1 MYKNGGKM
9 SEEKQKTEQ
18 HEFQSEIKQL
28 LDILVYSLYKHKE
41 VFLRELISNAVDAL
55 NKVQFQLLTDSDI
68 EEKDSELKVNIDFDK
83 KKNVLTI
90 EDSGIGMTKEEII
103 ENIGTIAHSGTI
115 DFLKKISEV
124 KEENQVDMIGKF
136 GVGFYSSFMVA
147 EKIHLYT
154 KSYKKGSKAY
164 LWKSDGTKDYTIE
177 ETDKKER
184 GTRIELFLKKD
195 EKEFLEDYRIKN
207 ILSKHSK
214 FVPFDIYVGKDKIES
229 NPAIWTQPKSALKK
243 EDYDN
248 LYKFLENSQE
258 EPETYIHLSSD
269 APVQFN
275 SILFIPKTSFEKI
288 GLFKTAPGVD
298 IYSKKILI
306 QKESKD
312 IMPEYLRFIKG
323 VIDSEDIPLNIARED
338 IQNNI
343 KIDKIKK
350 HVLKK
355 IFDHLNNIK
364 KKDRE
369 KYLKIW
375 DNFMRNFKEGITSDY
390 ENKDR
395 IASLLM
401 FNSSVKDKNELI
413 DLKTYIDN
421 MQKEQNDIYYI
432 TGMDLESLEKN
443 PALEIFKKKK
453 LNVLYLTDPIDEI
466 VIDHLREFEGK
477 KFKIVSSADL
487 KLDKKDDKEEDKG
500 LKKDSD
506 NFAGYLKTIYGK
518 KVADVKVSERLVD
531 SPCILVNQAE
541 GPSVQ
546 MEKMMKMMNKDYNY
560 AKRILEINKDNT
572 LIKELIRIHK
582 KDPAS
587 AELKTLSNQLLD
599 NMMLREGVIDNIDS
613 IIPQIQDIMLKAT
626 KNI

>member
-1 MYKNGGKM
+1 MGK
-9 SEEKQKTEQ
+9 EKKAEQ
-18 HEFQSEIKQL
+18 FEFQSEVKQL
-28 LDILVYSLYKHKE
+28 LDILVYSLYKNKE
-41 VFLRELISNAVDAL
+41 VFLRELVSNAVDAL
-55 NKVQFQLLTDSDI
+55 NKVQFQLLTNEDLD
-68 EEKDSELKVNIDFDK
+68 EKERELKINIELDK
-83 KKNVLTI
+83 KKNKLIV

-115 DFLKKISEV
+115 DFLKKVSET
-124 KEENQVDMIGKF
+124 KEENQVDMIGRF

-154 KSYKKGSKAY
+154 KSYKKNSKAFV
-164 LWKSDGTKDYTIE
+164 WKSEGTKEYTIE

-229 NPAIWTQPKSALKK
+229 NPAIWTQPKSSLKK

-275 SILFIPKTSFEKI
+275 AVLFIPKTSFEKI
-288 GLFKTAPGVD
+288 GLFKTNPGVD
-298 IYSKKILI
+298 IYSKKVLI

-312 IMPEYLRFIKG
+312 IMPEYLRFVKG
-323 VIDSEDIPLNIARED
+323 VIDSEDIPLNISRED

-343 KIDKIKK
+343 KIDKIRK

-355 IFDHLNNIK
+355 IFDHLNDLK
-364 KKDRE
+364 KKDWE

-375 DNFMRNFKEGITSDY
+375 DNFMRNFKEGITSDFD
-390 ENKDR
+390 NKDK
-395 IASLLM
+395 IASLLL
-401 FNSSVKDKNELI
+401 FNSSVKDKKELI
-413 DLKTYIDN
+413 DLKTYVDN
-421 MQKEQNDIYYI
+421 MQKDQKEIYYI

-443 PALEIFKKKK
+443 PALEIFKKKNI
-453 LNVLYLTDPIDEI
+453 NVLYLTDPVDEI
-466 VIDHLREFEGK
+466 VIDHLREFDGK

-487 KLDKKDDKEEDKG
+487 KLDKDDKKEENKD
-500 LKKDSD
+500 LKKDAD
-506 NFAGYLKTIYGK
+506 NFAVYLKTIYGEK
-518 KVADVKVSERLVD
+518 IADVKVSERLVD

-546 MEKMMKMMNKDYNY
+546 MEKMMKMINKEYSY
-560 AKRILEINKDNT
+560 AKRVFEINKDNE

-582 KDPAS
+582 KNPAS
-587 AELKTLSNQLLD
+587 NELKLLSNQLLD
-599 NMMLREGVIDNIDS
+599 NMMLREGVIDNIDTV
-613 IIPQIQDIMLKAT
+613 IPQMQDIMLKAS
-626 KNI
+626 KSIE